1 MVVVL
6 KIKLT
11 LIIVLFIS
19 TFKSINAQQFVES
32 WDGVPNLERHQV
44 TFNFF
49 GPGFTYELGI
59 LKNLSV
65 SGSFSPAYA
74 LYQHGYAFGYA
85 FNTRARF
92 YINFDSRYKKGKNI
106 NYNSADYIAFARSMF
121 WEPLQLFT
129 NIDGPSE
136 NTLVFWGGVYGIQR
150 SNDKGF
156 NYNLEL
162 GYGYYEGIGGINSGH
177 GPLLKFTIG
186 WVATNR
192 GRNKVT
198 KLN

>member
-1 MVVVL
+1 MKNSSFRL
-6 KIKLT
+6 AMFT
-11 LIIVLFIS
+11 SVLFIFINVK
-19 TFKSINAQQFVES
+19 TNAQQFVENY
-32 WDGVPNLERHQV
+32 DGVPNLERHQV

-49 GPGFTYELGI
+49 APGLTYEFGI
-59 LKNLSV
+59 LKNVSL
-65 SGSFSPAYA
+65 SGSFVPAYGI
-74 LYQHGYAFGYA
+74 YEHGYTFGYA

-106 NYNSADYIAFARSMF
+106 NYNSADYIAAAQSMF

-129 NIDGPSE
+129 NIDGPAE

-156 NYNLEL
+156 NYNLEF
-162 GYGYYEGIGGINSGH
+162 GYGYYEGIGGIESGH
-177 GPLLKFTIG
+177 GPMLSLSIG

>member
-1 MVVVL
+1 MKNYYFKSTFICCFL
-6 KIKLT
+6 L
-11 LIIVLFIS
+11 VLFNL
-19 TFKSINAQQFVES
+19 KVNAQQFVEGF
-32 WDGVPNLERHQV
+32 DGVPNLERHQV
-44 TFNFF
+44 TLNLL

-65 SGSFSPAYA
+65 SGEFAPAYG
-74 LYQHGYAFGYA
+74 LYQYGYNFGYA

-92 YINFDSRYKKGKNI
+92 YINFDSRYNKGKNI
-106 NYNSADYIAFARSMF
+106 NYNSADYIAAAQSMF

-129 NIDGPSE
+129 NIDGPAE

-162 GYGYYEGIGGINSGH
+162 GYGYYEGVGGISSGH

>member
-1 MVVVL
+1 MTQL
-6 KIKLT
+6 KILVLAV
-11 LIIVLFIS
+11 LILFS
-19 TFKSINAQQFVES
+19 FQELKAQQFVE
-32 WDGVPNLERHQV
+32 DNEGIFNLERHQL
-44 TFNFF
+44 TLNLL

-65 SGSFSPAYA
+65 SGEYGPAYA

-106 NYNSADYIAFARSMF
+106 NFNSADYIAAAQSMF

-129 NIDGPSE
+129 SIDGPAE

-162 GYGYYEGIGGINSGH
+162 GYGYYEGKGGILSGH

-186 WVATNR
+186 WIATNR

>member
-1 MVVVL
+1 M
-6 KIKLT
+6 KKNPKHIFII
-11 LIIVLFIS
+11 LIFCFSVNS
-19 TFKSINAQQFVES
+19 TYAQQFVES
-32 WDGVPNLERHQV
+32 WDGAPNLERHQF
-44 TFNFF
+44 TLNLI

-59 LKNLSV
+59 LKNLSL
-65 SGSFSPAYA
+65 SGSFVPSYA
-74 LYQHGYAFGYA
+74 LYQHGYTFGYA

-92 YINFDSRYKKGKNI
+92 YINFDSRYDKGKNI
-106 NYNSADYIAFARSMF
+106 NYNSADYIAAAQSMF
-121 WEPLQLFT
+121 WEPLQFFT
-129 NIDGPSE
+129 NIDGPTE

-156 NYNLEL
+156 NYNLEF
-162 GYGYYEGIGGINSGH
+162 GYGYYEGIGGIQSGH
-177 GPLLKFTIG
+177 GPMLNLTIG